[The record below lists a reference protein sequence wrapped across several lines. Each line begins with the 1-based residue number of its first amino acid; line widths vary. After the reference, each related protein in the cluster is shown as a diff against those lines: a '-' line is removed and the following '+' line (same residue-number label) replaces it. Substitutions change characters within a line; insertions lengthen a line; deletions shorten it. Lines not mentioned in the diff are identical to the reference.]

1 MGVSISVSGEELDP
15 KAEQE
20 KLEDEMLDYAKREAE
35 RLAPVDTGR
44 LRADIKVSEDGL
56 YNTVP
61 YASYVHDGTID
72 QMPQPYL
79 RDAMIRALRR
89 AEADRL

>member
-1 MGVSISVSGEELDP
+1 MSVSVSISGEELDP
-15 KAEQE
+15 QKERQNLEQE
-20 KLEDEMLDYAKREAE
+20 MLQYAKREAE

-44 LRADIKVSEDGL
+44 LRADIQIGEDGL

-72 QMPQPYL
+72 QMPRPYL
-79 RDAMIRALRR
+79 RDALIRALRR